1 MRRATVPQGRAM
13 LREPGH
19 RSPGG
24 AGYLRGPCCLAAVS
38 AVAWLLPA
46 TPALGLRDHRAQGKE
61 RAS

>member
-1 MRRATVPQGRAM
+1 M